1 MSRRDHV
8 VVVFVVAVLDVPDDD
23 LGQVCEG
30 VPHRVLPLPPVPRPL
45 RLVLR
50 PSREPGR
57 GGGEV
62 EGPRRP
68 VVAVVLALLI
78 RRLAV
83 IERPTR
89 NPIVMLGR
97 GIQREFIIFP
107 QQQNYSDGHKGGPK
121 VA

>member
-50 PSREPGR
+50 PGREPRR

-62 EGPRRP
+62 EGPPGVLHSLLGRRRP
-68 VVAVVLALLI
+68 AAADALEQ
-78 RRLAV
+78 RTARHPV
-83 IERPTR
+83 
-89 NPIVMLGR
+89 VMLLGLVQK
-97 GIQREFIIFP
+97 INFTPTAKLLFFMKFP
-107 QQQNYSDGHKGGPK
+107 GL
-121 VA
+121 VEE